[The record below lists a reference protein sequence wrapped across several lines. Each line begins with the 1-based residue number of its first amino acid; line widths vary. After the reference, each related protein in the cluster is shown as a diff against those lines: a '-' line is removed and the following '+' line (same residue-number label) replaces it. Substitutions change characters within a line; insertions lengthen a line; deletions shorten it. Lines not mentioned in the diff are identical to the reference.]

1 MSARPV
7 MTDAARQAAPAAVRP
22 VRRPAYQT
30 ITVPADLLAAYV
42 GLFRVAE
49 SVATSAA
56 GAGSTPLGEACSA
69 VRKAGG

>member
-1 MSARPV
+1 MAG
-7 MTDAARQAAPAAVRP
+7 AARQAAPAAVRP

-30 ITVPADLLAAYV
+30 ITVPAELLAAYV

-49 SVATSAA
+49 SVAISAA
-56 GAGSTPLGEACSA
+56 GAAGEKSTPLSEACSA